1 MIRWWHQIPIWQ
13 RFVIFGLAMVLFVLG
28 MHTWV
33 WSSLDSSIVRLDQDI
48 AHLTQ
53 KNQDAIKSIALLRDV
68 EQEVAILREKL
79 SPRIQHLPVRVEP
92 QAFRKD
98 VVDIGKRTGVAVR
111 LWKPKKSLM
120 KVDQSDVPLD
130 IVVRV
135 EGSFYGTVQF
145 LNELLQLSWIQT
157 VNPLVLV
164 RKQGTSNSPTVTTD
178 FTIDVFAAR
187 DIQQAKEKLET

>member
-1 MIRWWHQIPIWQ
+1 MIRWWHQTPIWQ
-13 RFVIFGLAMVLFVLG
+13 RFVIFGLAMVLLVLG

-53 KNQDAIKSIALLRDV
+53 KNQESINRIALLSDV

-79 SPRIQHLPVRVEP
+79 SPRIQHLPVRVAP
-92 QAFRKD
+92 QAFRRD
-98 VVDIGKRTGVAVR
+98 VVDIGKRTGVVVR

-164 RKQGTSNSPTVTTD
+164 RKKETSNSSTITTD
-178 FTIDVFAAR
+178 FTIDVLAVR
-187 DIQQAKEKLET
+187 DIQQAKKKHET

>member
-1 MIRWWHQIPIWQ
+1 MIRWWHQTPIWQ
-13 RFVIFGLAMVLFVLG
+13 RFMIFGLAMVLFVLG

-33 WSSLDSSIVRLDQDI
+33 WSSLDSSIARLDQDI
-48 AHLTQ
+48 VHLTQ
-53 KNQDAIKSIALLRDV
+53 KNLDAIKSIALLRVV

-92 QAFRKD
+92 QVFRKD
-98 VVDIGKRTGVAVR
+98 VVDIGKRTGVVVR

-120 KVDQSDVPLD
+120 KSDQSDIPLD

-135 EGSFYGTVQF
+135 EGRFYSTVQF

-178 FTIDVFAAR
+178 FTIEVFAAR
-187 DIQQAKEKLET
+187 DIQQVKEKLET

>member
-1 MIRWWHQIPIWQ
+1 MIRWWHQTPIWQ
-13 RFVIFGLAMVLFVLG
+13 RFMIFGLAMVLFVLG

-53 KNQDAIKSIALLRDV
+53 KNQESINRIALLSDV

-79 SPRIQHLPVRVEP
+79 SPRIQHLPVRVAP
-92 QAFRKD
+92 QAFRRD
-98 VVDIGKRTGVAVR
+98 VVDIGKRTGVVVR

-120 KVDQSDVPLD
+120 KVDQSDVSLD

-164 RKQGTSNSPTVTTD
+164 RKKETSNSSTITTD
-178 FTIDVFAAR
+178 FTIDVLAVR
-187 DIQQAKEKLET
+187 DIQQAKKKHET

>member
-1 MIRWWHQIPIWQ
+1 MIRWWHQTPIWQ
-13 RFVIFGLAMVLFVLG
+13 RFMIFGLAMVLFVLG

-53 KNQDAIKSIALLRDV
+53 KNQESINRIALLSDV

-79 SPRIQHLPVRVEP
+79 SPRIQHLPVRVAP
-92 QAFRKD
+92 QAFRRD
-98 VVDIGKRTGVAVR
+98 VVDIGKRTGVVVR

-164 RKQGTSNSPTVTTD
+164 RKKETSNSSTITTD
-178 FTIDVFAAR
+178 FTIDVLAVR
-187 DIQQAKEKLET
+187 DIQQAKKKHET

>member
-1 MIRWWHQIPIWQ
+1 MIRWWHQTPIWQ
-13 RFVIFGLAMVLFVLG
+13 RFMIFGLSMVLLVLG

-48 AHLTQ
+48 AALTK
-53 KNQDAIKSIALLRDV
+53 KNQESIKSIALLNDV

-79 SPRIQHLPVRVEP
+79 SPRIQHVPVRVAP
-92 QAFRKD
+92 QAFRRD
-98 VVDIGKRTGVAVR
+98 VVDIGKRNGVAVR
-111 LWKPKKSLM
+111 LWKPKNSFM
-120 KVDQSDVPLD
+120 KVDQSDVSLD

-164 RKQGTSNSPTVTTD
+164 RKQETSNSSMVTTD
-178 FTIDVFAAR
+178 FTIDVLAAG

>member
-1 MIRWWHQIPIWQ
+1 MIRWWHQTPIWQ
-13 RFVIFGLAMVLFVLG
+13 RFMIFGLAMVLFVLG

-33 WSSLDSSIVRLDQDI
+33 WSSLDSSIARLDQDI
-48 AHLTQ
+48 VHLTQ
-53 KNQDAIKSIALLRDV
+53 KNLDAIKSIALLRVV

-120 KVDQSDVPLD
+120 KGDQSDIPLD

-135 EGSFYGTVQF
+135 EGRFYSTVQF

-178 FTIDVFAAR
+178 FTIEVFAAR
-187 DIQQAKEKLET
+187 DIQQVKEKLET

>member
-1 MIRWWHQIPIWQ
+1 MIRWWHQTPIWQ
-13 RFVIFGLAMVLFVLG
+13 RFVIFGLAMVLFILG

-33 WSSLDSSIVRLDQDI
+33 WSSLDGSIGSLEQDI
-48 AHLTQ
+48 AGLTQ
-53 KNQDAIKSIALLRDV
+53 KNQEFIKSIALLSNV

-79 SPRIQHLPVRVEP
+79 YTRIQHLSVRVAP
-92 QAFRKD
+92 QAFRRD
-98 VVDIGKRTGVAVR
+98 VVDIGKRTGVVVR

-164 RKQGTSNSPTVTTD
+164 RKKETSNSSTITTD
-178 FTIDVFAAR
+178 FTIDVLAVR
-187 DIQQAKEKLET
+187 DIQQAKKKHET

>member
-1 MIRWWHQIPIWQ
+1 MIRWWHQTPIWQ
-13 RFVIFGLAMVLFVLG
+13 RFMIFGLAMVLFVLG

-33 WSSLDSSIVRLDQDI
+33 WSSLDSTIVRLDQDI

-53 KNQDAIKSIALLRDV
+53 KNQESINRIALLSDV

-79 SPRIQHLPVRVEP
+79 SSRIQHVPVGVVP
-92 QAFRKD
+92 QAFRRD
-98 VVDIGKRTGVAVR
+98 VVDIGKRNGVAVR
-111 LWKPKKSLM
+111 LWKPKNSFL
-120 KVDQSDVPLD
+120 KVDQSGVSLD

-145 LNELLQLSWIQT
+145 LYELLQLSWIQT

-164 RKQGTSNSPTVTTD
+164 RKKETSNSSTITTD
-178 FTIDVFAAR
+178 FTIDVLAVR
-187 DIQQAKEKLET
+187 DIQQAKKKHET

>member
-1 MIRWWHQIPIWQ
+1 MNRWWHQTPIWQ
-13 RFVIFGLAMVLFVLG
+13 RFMIFGLAMVLFVLG

-33 WSSLDSSIVRLDQDI
+33 WSSLDSSMVRLDQEI

-53 KNQDAIKSIALLRDV
+53 KNQDAIKSIALLRNV

-98 VVDIGKRTGVAVR
+98 VVDIGKRNGVAVR

-120 KVDQSDVPLD
+120 EVEQSDVPLD

-164 RKQGTSNSPTVTTD
+164 RKQGTSNSPTVTTN
-178 FTIDVFAAR
+178 FTIDVFAPR
-187 DIQQAKEKLET
+187 DIQQAKGKLET

>member
-1 MIRWWHQIPIWQ
+1 MIRWWHQTPIWQ
-13 RFVIFGLAMVLFVLG
+13 RFVIFGVAMVLFVLG

-33 WSSLDSSIVRLDQDI
+33 WSELDSSIVRLDQDI
-48 AHLTQ
+48 AGLTQ
-53 KNQDAIKSIALLRDV
+53 KNQESIKSIALLSDI
-68 EQEVAILREKL
+68 EQEVRILREKL
-79 SPRIQHLPVRVEP
+79 SPRIQHLPVRVAP
-92 QAFRKD
+92 QAFRRD

-120 KVDQSDVPLD
+120 KVDQSDVSLN

-145 LNELLQLSWIQT
+145 LNDLLQLSWIQT

-164 RKQGTSNSPTVTTD
+164 RKQETSSSSTVTTD
-178 FTIDVFAAR
+178 FTIDVLAAR

>member
-1 MIRWWHQIPIWQ
+1 MIRWWHQTPIWQ
-13 RFVIFGLAMVLFVLG
+13 RFMIFGLAMVLFVLG

-33 WSSLDSSIVRLDQDI
+33 WSSLDSSIARLDQDI
-48 AHLTQ
+48 VHLTQ
-53 KNQDAIKSIALLRDV
+53 KNLDAIKSIALLRVV

-92 QAFRKD
+92 QVFRKD

-120 KVDQSDVPLD
+120 KGDQSDVPLN

-145 LNELLQLSWIQT
+145 LDELLQLSWIQT

-164 RKQGTSNSPTVTTD
+164 RKQGTSNSPTVRTD

-187 DIQQAKEKLET
+187 DIQQAKEQLET

>member
-1 MIRWWHQIPIWQ
+1 MIRWWHQTPIWQ
-13 RFVIFGLAMVLFVLG
+13 PFVIFGLAMALFVSG
-28 MHTWV
+28 MQTWV
-33 WSSLDSSIVRLDQDI
+33 WSSLDSSIARLDQDI
-48 AHLTQ
+48 AELTQ
-53 KNQDAIKSIALLRDV
+53 KNQESIKSIALLSDV

-79 SPRIQHLPVRVEP
+79 FPRIQHLPVRVVP
-92 QAFRKD
+92 QAFRRD
-98 VVDIGKRTGVAVR
+98 VVDIGKRTGVAIR
-111 LWKPKKSLM
+111 LWKPKNSLM

-164 RKQGTSNSPTVTTD
+164 RKQETGNSSVVTTD
-178 FTIDVFAAR
+178 FTIDVLAVR
-187 DIQQAKEKLET
+187 DIQQVKKKLET

>member
-1 MIRWWHQIPIWQ
+1 MIRWWHQTPIWQ
-13 RFVIFGLAMVLFVLG
+13 RFVIFGLALVLFVLG

-33 WSSLDSSIVRLDQDI
+33 WSSLDNSIGRLDQDI
-48 AHLTQ
+48 AELTK
-53 KNQDAIKSIALLRDV
+53 KNQESIKSIALLSDV
-68 EQEVAILREKL
+68 VQELAILREKM
-79 SPRIQHLPVRVEP
+79 SPRIQHLPVRVAP
-92 QAFRKD
+92 RAFRKV

-120 KVDQSDVPLD
+120 KVDQSDIPVD

-135 EGSFYGTVQF
+135 EGSFFGTVQF

-164 RKQGTSNSPTVTTD
+164 RKQETSNSPTLTTD
-178 FTIDVFAAR
+178 FTIEVLGVR

>member
-1 MIRWWHQIPIWQ
+1 MIRWWHQTPIWQ
-13 RFVIFGLAMVLFVLG
+13 RFMIFGLAMVLFVLG
-28 MHTWV
+28 MHAWV
-33 WSSLDSSIVRLDQDI
+33 WSSLDSSIAKLDQDI
-48 AHLTQ
+48 VHLTQ
-53 KNQDAIKSIALLRDV
+53 KNLEAIKSIALLRDV

-120 KVDQSDVPLD
+120 KGDQSDIPLD

-135 EGSFYGTVQF
+135 EGRFYSTVQF

-178 FTIDVFAAR
+178 FTIEVFVAR
-187 DIQQAKEKLET
+187 GIQQVKEKLET

>member
-1 MIRWWHQIPIWQ
+1 MIRWWHQTPIWQ

-33 WSSLDSSIVRLDQDI
+33 WSSLDSLIVRLDQDI

>member
-1 MIRWWHQIPIWQ
+1 MIRWWHQTPIWQ
-13 RFVIFGLAMVLFVLG
+13 RFMIFGLAMVLFVLG

-33 WSSLDSSIVRLDQDI
+33 WSSLDSSIARLDQDI
-48 AHLTQ
+48 VHLTQ
-53 KNQDAIKSIALLRDV
+53 KNLDAIKSIALLRVV

-92 QAFRKD
+92 QVFRKD

-120 KVDQSDVPLD
+120 KGDQSDVPLN

-145 LNELLQLSWIQT
+145 LDELLQLSWIQT

-187 DIQQAKEKLET
+187 DIQQAKEQLET

>member
-1 MIRWWHQIPIWQ
+1 MIRWWHQTPIWQ
-13 RFVIFGLAMVLFVLG
+13 RFMIFGLAMVLFVLG

-79 SPRIQHLPVRVEP
+79 SPRIQHLPVRVAP
-92 QAFRKD
+92 QAFRRD
-98 VVDIGKRTGVAVR
+98 VVDIGKRTGVVVR

-164 RKQGTSNSPTVTTD
+164 RKKETSNSSTITTD
-178 FTIDVFAAR
+178 FTIDVLAVR
-187 DIQQAKEKLET
+187 DIQQAKKKHET

>member
-1 MIRWWHQIPIWQ
+1 MIRWWHQTPIWQ
-13 RFVIFGLAMVLFVLG
+13 RFMIFGLAMVLFVLG

-33 WSSLDSSIVRLDQDI
+33 WSSLDSTIVRLDQDI

-53 KNQDAIKSIALLRDV
+53 KNQESINRIALLSDV

-79 SPRIQHLPVRVEP
+79 STRIQHLSVRVAP
-92 QAFRKD
+92 QAFRRD
-98 VVDIGKRTGVAVR
+98 VVDIGKRTGVVVR

-145 LNELLQLSWIQT
+145 LYELLQLSWIQT

-164 RKQGTSNSPTVTTD
+164 RKKETSNSSTITTD
-178 FTIDVFAAR
+178 FTIDVLAVR
-187 DIQQAKEKLET
+187 DIQQAKKKHET

>member
-1 MIRWWHQIPIWQ
+1 MIRWWHQTPIWQ
-13 RFVIFGLAMVLFVLG
+13 RFVIFGLAMVLLVLG

-53 KNQDAIKSIALLRDV
+53 ENQESINRIALLSDV

-79 SPRIQHLPVRVEP
+79 STRIQHLSVRVAP
-92 QAFRKD
+92 QAFRRD
-98 VVDIGKRTGVAVR
+98 VVDIGKRTGVVVR

-145 LNELLQLSWIQT
+145 LYELLQLSWIQT

-164 RKQGTSNSPTVTTD
+164 RKKETSNSSTITTD
-178 FTIDVFAAR
+178 FTIDVLAVR
-187 DIQQAKEKLET
+187 DIQQAKKKHET

>member
-1 MIRWWHQIPIWQ
+1 MIRWWHQTPIWQ

-33 WSSLDSSIVRLDQDI
+33 WSSLDSTIVRLDQDI

-53 KNQDAIKSIALLRDV
+53 KNQESINRIALLSDV

-79 SPRIQHLPVRVEP
+79 STRIQHLSVRVAP
-92 QAFRKD
+92 QAFRRD
-98 VVDIGKRTGVAVR
+98 VVDIGKRTGVVVR

-145 LNELLQLSWIQT
+145 LYELLQLSWIQT

-164 RKQGTSNSPTVTTD
+164 RKKETSNSSTITTD
-178 FTIDVFAAR
+178 FTIDVLAVR
-187 DIQQAKEKLET
+187 DIQQAKKKHET

>member
-1 MIRWWHQIPIWQ
+1 MIRWWHQTPIWQ
-13 RFVIFGLAMVLFVLG
+13 RFVTFGLAMVLFVLG

-48 AHLTQ
+48 AGLTQ
-53 KNQDAIKSIALLRDV
+53 KNQESIKRIALLSDV

-79 SPRIQHLPVRVEP
+79 SPRIQHLPARVAP
-92 QAFRKD
+92 QAFRRD

-164 RKQGTSNSPTVTTD
+164 RKQETSNSSMVTTD
-178 FTIDVFAAR
+178 FTIDVLAVR
-187 DIQQAKEKLET
+187 DIRQAKKKLET

>member
-1 MIRWWHQIPIWQ
+1 MIRWWHQTPIWQ
-13 RFVIFGLAMVLFVLG
+13 RFMIFGLAMVLFVLG

-48 AHLTQ
+48 AHLTK
-53 KNQDAIKSIALLRDV
+53 KNQDAIKSIALLSDV

-79 SPRIQHLPVRVEP
+79 SPRIQHLPVRVAP
-92 QAFRKD
+92 QAFRRD
-98 VVDIGKRTGVAVR
+98 VVDIGKRTGVVVR

-164 RKQGTSNSPTVTTD
+164 RKKETSNSSTITTD
-178 FTIDVFAAR
+178 FTIDVLAVR
-187 DIQQAKEKLET
+187 DIQQAKKKHET

>member
-1 MIRWWHQIPIWQ
+1 MIRWWHQTPIWQ
-13 RFVIFGLAMVLFVLG
+13 RFMIFGLAIVLFILG

-33 WSSLDSSIVRLDQDI
+33 WSSLDSSIFRLDQDI
-48 AHLTQ
+48 AGLTQ
-53 KNQDAIKSIALLRDV
+53 KNQEFIKSIALLSNV
-68 EQEVAILREKL
+68 EQELAILREKL
-79 SPRIQHLPVRVEP
+79 YTRIQHLPVRVAP
-92 QAFRKD
+92 QAFRRD
-98 VVDIGKRTGVAVR
+98 VVDIAKRTGVAVL

-130 IVVRV
+130 IEVRL
-135 EGSFYGTVQF
+135 EGSFYGTAQF

-164 RKQGTSNSPTVTTD
+164 RKQETSNSSRVTTD
-178 FTIDVFAAR
+178 FTIDVLAVR